1 MSIRWNLLR
10 KARWQVFLSSQNGL
24 YVLIFSAFA
33 INVAEGE
40 GGAGAN
46 PGTLTHEILGGP
58 IREGDPDHSTQ
69 AFGKKPAPLP
79 N

>member
-1 MSIRWNLLR
+1 M
-10 KARWQVFLSSQNGL
+10 
-24 YVLIFSAFA
+24 
-33 INVAEGE
+33 AEGE

-58 IREGDPDHSTQ
+58 IQEGDPDHSTQ